1 MKNGRLVLTAM
12 LLLWSVSAAAPI
24 SARAVQPR
32 VPAELIELFFKN
44 LCAGGLECTDDE
56 MAIWRSRLR
65 YEMHDLNGDKNPE
78 YFLSINHHDWCG
90 AGSNCGNDVYMKF
103 RRGYRMILH
112 DVRLKVMKTR
122 TKGFRDIES
131 HFQMGACTRPDGQAG
146 WEIIVTSYKF
156 NGTMYTARKHRQS
169 RCLKRN

>member
-1 MKNGRLVLTAM
+1 MKNGRLVLTAI
-12 LLLWSVSAAAPI
+12 LLLCCVSAGAPI
-24 SARAVQPR
+24 SAQAVQSR
-32 VPAELIELFFKN
+32 VPDELIELFFKE
-44 LCAGGLECTDDE
+44 LCTGGLECTKDE
-56 MAIWRSRLR
+56 MAIWRSRFR
-65 YEMHDLNGDKNPE
+65 YEVHDLNGDKNPE

-90 AGSNCGNDVYMKF
+90 AGSNCGNDVYMKS

-122 TKGFRDIES
+122 TRGFLDIES
-131 HFQMGACTRPDGQAG
+131 HFIMGTCPSEQAG

-156 NGTMYTARKHRQS
+156 NGTVYEARKHRQS